1 MKDAWRAC
9 GGGTLNTRGK
19 GAFDLVTDVDFAMER
34 YIADAIRENFPGD
47 TVVGEELNPLRELPS
62 GRAWTVDPIDG
73 TVNMAH
79 GLPLSGCSA
88 RSVWTACLAA
98 RRFISPVSR
107 RCTPRQ
113 RAAAQSS
120 TACV

>member
-1 MKDAWRAC
+1 MYDGKKELSFLTRTMKDAWRAC

-79 GLPLSGCSA
+79 GLPLFG
-88 RSVWTACLAA
+88 V
-98 RRFISPVSR
+98 
-107 RCTPRQ
+107 Q
-113 RAAAQSS
+113 
-120 TACV
+120 